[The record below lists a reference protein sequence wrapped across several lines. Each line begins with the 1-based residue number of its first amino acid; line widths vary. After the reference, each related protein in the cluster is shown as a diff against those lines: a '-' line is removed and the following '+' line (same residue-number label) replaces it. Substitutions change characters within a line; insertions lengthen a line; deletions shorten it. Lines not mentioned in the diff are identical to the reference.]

1 MLLNMSTTSFSNDS
15 RGAKAFA
22 DTGAYKVG
30 TLFVKTLGFAIL
42 AFAVIFAYR
51 ALDDFPGSLLAEG
64 RPTSLIEGTV
74 VDIFLLGIA
83 LGYALAS
90 MQSRLIKLAK
100 ALYYR
105 VRLLRISISQPVA
118 EWLDNAGTE
127 IEGLPL
133 NDVLGKIQPDLR
145 LTTLKVRDLWE
156 IIQLHPRW
164 ETRLVGE
171 PGYVAIFLAA
181 STDDELMSLHPA
193 CGKIGIWLANAFGL
207 LVLLHLLLFTYRES
221 LSLPHQS
228 LLNGAGIEEK
238 AGTTVVIWGGLLLGA
253 IISPTVTFANNL
265 SRAIYHALR
274 THWPTS

>member
-1 MLLNMSTTSFSNDS
+1 MSTTSFSNDS
-15 RGAKAFA
+15 RRAKAFA

-164 ETRLVGE
+164 ETRLVDE
-171 PGYVAIFLAA
+171 LGYVAIFLAL
-181 STDDELMSLHPA
+181 STDDEFMSLHPA
-193 CGKIGIWLANAFGL
+193 CSRIGIWFAKALGL
-207 LVLLHLLLFTYRES
+207 LVLLYLLLFTYRES
-221 LSLPHQS
+221 LSLSHQS

-253 IISPTVTFANNL
+253 IISPTLTFANNL